1 MTNSSP
7 NSPYNQALGQTL
19 IERSIRERI
28 VLVGVTLNGKTEE
41 ETEASLDELS
51 LLIDTAGADEAGRL
65 TQKRDVPDHTWFVG
79 KGKAEV
85 AGWVAVV
92 KPGTVLYEIGGVE
105 EDGRRHGHR
114 FDLCPRCALCELS
127 VEHRLRSVS

>member
-28 VLVGVTLNGKTEE
+28 VLVGVTLHGKTEE
-41 ETEASLDELS
+41 DTEASLDELS

-79 KGKAEV
+79 KGKAEELRELCL
-85 AGWVAVV
+85 AVDAD
-92 KPGTVLYEIGGVE
+92 TVV
-105 EDGRRHGHR
+105 
-114 FDLCPRCALCELS
+114 FDNELS
-127 VEHRLRSVS
+127 PGQ